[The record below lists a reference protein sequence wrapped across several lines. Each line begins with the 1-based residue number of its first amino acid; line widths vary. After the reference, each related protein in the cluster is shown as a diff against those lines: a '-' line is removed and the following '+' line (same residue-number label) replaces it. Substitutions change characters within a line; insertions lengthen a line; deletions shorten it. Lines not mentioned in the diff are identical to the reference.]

1 MQCANIVKLIWQ
13 LFTVIVLNAA
23 GKLIGMEHLT
33 DSTCP
38 DNFCRARDQIT
49 GYCKS
54 NVCLAI
60 AKKEPCM
67 PESLTKAG
75 YSQII
80 ERILNMTVTPPDS
93 ITVRDLQH
101 WIEGYIK
108 AQTDILEIVNKM
120 RDTYGR

>member
-1 MQCANIVKLIWQ
+1 MQ
-13 LFTVIVLNAA
+13 
-23 GKLIGMEHLT
+23 
-33 DSTCP
+33 
-38 DNFCRARDQIT
+38 
-49 GYCKS
+49 
-54 NVCLAI
+54 
-60 AKKEPCM
+60 
-67 PESLTKAG
+67 ESLTKAG

-108 AQTDILEIVNKM
+108 AQTDVLEILNKM